1 MAVTYTSAA
10 KRDAVRAR
18 GIQSV
23 EPLELALAAA
33 SLAALCLVFA
43 AYAAVV
49 RVPRTES
56 PTVAPINL
64 NTVSE
69 SESLEPALEV
79 ALPLPGDRRLA
90 ARELFAYLVQ
100 ADGGRRIVPNVGT
113 IGHVRVSA
121 AAIDRAAAATT
132 YRERLRQERER
143 ATAAGR
149 AAPDSIALLTPAQ
162 LSALKPSVVVRE
174 LGAVRMSLFIWATLY
189 IVAFHAVSLA
199 WRVRAVKGDRLLLG
213 AAHLL
218 TALGLAAMISRQDPL
233 RDALLFVRYAQ
244 GVIAGLA
251 VAGVVS
257 FVNVRTSSLRSLS
270 YLPLAAA
277 FLLSL
282 LLLSPLGSGPSG
294 SGAKVNLGPFQ
305 PIEAI
310 RILLALFLAGYFA
323 RNWELLRAVRSE
335 RIGTVALPAWLNLPR
350 ARYALP
356 VFIGVG
362 LALALFFGQRDLG
375 PALMLAVVFLA
386 AYAVARGTIG
396 MVVVGA
402 CLLGAGFYLGYQ
414 LEISSTLAD
423 RIRMWGAPW
432 DNTARGG
439 DQIAQAL
446 WSMSAGGLFGTGIG
460 LGDTRYLPAGHTDL
474 VLAAVAEELGF
485 AGLAIAALLYT
496 TLIARA
502 ISTARRASTDYG
514 FFLAI
519 TLALFLCVPVLL
531 MASGIIGL
539 APLTGVVTPFLS
551 FGGSAMVANFAALG
565 LLASI
570 RSDRGGSADLT
581 AFASP
586 VRWLGAALAVS
597 CGVLLVAAGRIQVTR
612 ADDLVAKPHLG
623 VQADGMRRFQYN
635 PRLLDIVRRIPRGS
649 IVDRNGLPLATD
661 DRELI
666 RKSLP
671 AFAKIGVAVDA
682 ACPNVHER
690 CYPLGSRAFHVIG
703 DATTRRNW
711 SASNSSFVE
720 RDSES
725 RLRGFDDHQS
735 MVPVRGAEG
744 TTTTVLRREYRD
756 LVPLLRHR
764 YDSDHPAVRAAMDPQ
779 RQLRVT
785 LDARL
790 QARVAAIVAAYAR
803 RSASGRAAAVVLD
816 PVTGDLLA
824 SVSYPWPAASAAGDP
839 PAAGEDEDAEP
850 LLDRA
855 RYGLYPPGSTFK
867 LITAAAALRR
877 DGDGAAQTFMCSRL
891 PDNRVGARVPG
902 YARPVRDDVMD
913 REPHGTLD
921 LHRAL
926 VVSCN
931 AYFAQLA
938 VRLGPQALL
947 DAAQPAEIMLAR
959 NNALSR
965 IRDTLPQLG
974 YGQGEV
980 VASPLRM
987 ARIAAAMAG
996 DGAIRDVRLDASAPI
1011 AAPHPFVSGQTARA
1025 LARYM
1030 RDVVLEGTGR
1040 SLRSSAVAI
1049 AGKTGTAELTG
1060 APSHSWFIGFA
1071 PYGPASRRVAVAVI
1085 LENAGYGGTAAAPAA
1100 GEIIEAAAA
1109 LGLAR

>member
-1 MAVTYTSAA
+1 MAVTYTTAA
-10 KRDAVRAR
+10 ARDAGRAR
-18 GIQSV
+18 RNWTL
-23 EPLELALAAA
+23 EPLEVALAAA
-33 SLAALCLVFA
+33 SLVALAMVLA
-43 AYAAVV
+43 GYAAVV
-49 RVPRTES
+49 RVPRTEPS
-56 PTVAPINL
+56 PVPIVNL
-64 NTVSE
+64 NTVADA
-69 SESLEPALEV
+69 ESLQPALEA

-113 IGHVRVSA
+113 LGRVRLQA
-121 AAIDRAAAATT
+121 ALIDRASGATA
-132 YRERLRQERER
+132 YRERLQQERER
-143 ATAAGR
+143 ARAAGR
-149 AAPDSIALLTPAQ
+149 DAPESIVLLTPGQ
-162 LSALKPSVVVRE
+162 LSAVKPALVVRD
-174 LGAVRMSLFIWATLY
+174 LARVRGSLLFWLALY
-189 IVAFHAVSLA
+189 IVAFHGVSLA
-199 WRVRAVKGDRLLLG
+199 WRARGIRGDRLLLV

-218 TALGLAAMISRQDPL
+218 TALGLAAMVSRPDPW
-233 RDALLFVRYAQ
+233 RDTLLFVRYTE
-244 GVIAGLA
+244 GVLAGLVVCA
-251 VAGVVS
+251 AVS
-257 FVNVRTSSLRSLS
+257 FVNLRTSSLRTLS

-277 FLLSL
+277 FALSL
-282 LLLSPLGSGPSG
+282 LLLSPLGSGPGG
-294 SGAKVNLGPFQ
+294 SGAKINLGPFQ
-305 PIEAI
+305 PIEGI

-335 RIGTVALPAWLNLPR
+335 GIGTVTLPSWMNLPR

-356 VFIGVG
+356 VFLGVG
-362 LALALFFGQRDLG
+362 AALALFFGQKDLG

-396 MVVVGA
+396 MVLVGVG
-402 CLLGAGFYLGYQ
+402 LLAAGFYLGYQ

-423 RIRMWGAPW
+423 RIRMWRAPW

-446 WSMSAGGLFGTGIG
+446 WSMSAGGRFGTGIG

-474 VLAAVAEELGF
+474 ALASLAEEFGF
-485 AGLAIAALLYT
+485 AGLAIAAVLYASI
-496 TLIARA
+496 IARA
-502 ISTARRASTDYG
+502 VATARRASTDYG

-519 TLALFLCVPVLL
+519 TIALFLSVPVLL
-531 MASGIIGL
+531 MASGTIGL
-539 APLTGVVTPFLS
+539 VPLTGVVTPFLS

-570 RSDRGGSADLT
+570 RSDDAGRADLSVFVT
-581 AFASP
+581 P
-586 VRWLGAALAVS
+586 VRWLSGGLALAAV
-597 CGVLLVAAGRIQVTR
+597 VLLMAAARIQITQ

-649 IVDRNGLPLATD
+649 IVDRAGLPLATD
-661 DRELI
+661 DRDLI
-666 RKSLP
+666 RKSAP
-671 AFAKIGVAVDA
+671 AFARLGIALES
-682 ACPNVHER
+682 ACADTGAR
-690 CYPLGSRAFHVIG
+690 CYPLGGRAFHVIG

-711 SASNSSFVE
+711 SASNTSFVE

-725 RLRGFDDHQS
+725 RLRGFDDHQT
-735 MVPVRGAEG
+735 MVPVAEKDG
-744 TTTTVLRREYRD
+744 TSATVVRRDYRD

-764 YDSDHPAVRAAMDPQ
+764 YEPDYPAVKAAMDPQ
-779 RQLRVT
+779 RRLRLT

-790 QARVAAIVAAYAR
+790 QARVATIVAAYAR
-803 RSASGRAAAVVLD
+803 RSPSGRAAAVVLD
-816 PVTGDLLA
+816 PATGDLLA
-824 SVSYPWPAASAAGDP
+824 SVSYPWPSSGLREQAT
-839 PAAGEDEDAEP
+839 AGEEDDLEP

-877 DGDGAAQTFMCSRL
+877 DADAAAQTFTCSRL
-891 PDNRVGARVPG
+891 PDNRVGAHVPG
-902 YARPVRDDVMD
+902 YARPVRDDIMD
-913 REPHGTLD
+913 RAPHGTLD

-947 DAAQPAEIMLAR
+947 EAAQPAEITLAR
-959 NNALSR
+959 NNAVSR

-987 ARIAAAMAG
+987 ARVAAAIAT
-996 DGAIRDVRLDASAPI
+996 DGAIRDVRIDAAATAPV
-1011 AAPHPFVSGQTARA
+1011 PHPFLSGETART

-1030 RDVVLEGTGR
+1030 RDVVLDGTGR

-1049 AGKTGTAELTG
+1049 AGKTGTAELSG

-1071 PYGPASRRVAVAVI
+1071 PYGAAARRVAVAVV
-1085 LENAGYGGTAAAPAA
+1085 LENAGYGGAAAAPAA